1 MLKGSSSR
9 LVGLDVSS
17 YVRVAQSHPHQ
28 GILCG
33 CTRPLKPI
41 PWELRSRSV
50 CASGIYIISNI
61 NPFLP
66 PAHGGLSAPCTIPLE
81 LRLFVL
87 QAFHLAW
94 SQHRLPHSL
103 LHSTVPTFLPLRIM
117 SAPPIPA
124 GLPLDDRSRDLKIP
138 IVVLIIFSS
147 IFVILRLYVSFRNR
161 NFFQLTDHLL
171 WTGHVSGSLPDI
183 FGLQTLTVS

>member
-1 MLKGSSSR
+1 MLKGSSIR

-33 CTRPLKPI
+33 CTHPFKSI
-41 PWELRSRSV
+41 PWERRSAR
-50 CASGIYIISNI
+50 ASGIYIISNI
-61 NPFLP
+61 NAFLP
-66 PAHGGLSAPCTIPLE
+66 PAHGGLSAPCTIPLG

-87 QAFHLAW
+87 QASHLAW
-94 SQHRLPHSL
+94 SQHRRPHSV
-103 LHSTVPTFLPLRIM
+103 LHSTVPSFLPLRNM

-124 GLPLDDRSRDLKIP
+124 GLPLDDRSKDLKIP

-161 NFFQLTDHLL
+161 NFYQLTDHLL

-183 FGLQTLTVS
+183 SG